1 MNQVNKAFFK
11 KKKLWKGRF
20 KEQLGGYGQKKKSK
34 GRCSSAFAKFTV
46 IGKFLVGGEGTEEE
60 EREQEGKGRRQGS
73 NYKVLNSCSACPM
86 SFPVSLMAERIQ
98 ARDRKEQ
105 AERRVLP

>member
-20 KEQLGGYGQKKKSK
+20 KEQLGGYGQKKKKKSK

-60 EREQEGKGRRQGS
+60 EGSRR
-73 NYKVLNSCSACPM
+73 
-86 SFPVSLMAERIQ
+86 
-98 ARDRKEQ
+98 
-105 AERRVLP
+105 ERRGGGKAPITRF

>member
-1 MNQVNKAFFK
+1 M
-11 KKKLWKGRF
+11 
-20 KEQLGGYGQKKKSK
+20 
-34 GRCSSAFAKFTV
+34 

>member
-1 MNQVNKAFFK
+1 MVK
-11 KKKLWKGRF
+11 
-20 KEQLGGYGQKKKSK
+20 KKKSK

-60 EREQEGKGRRQGS
+60 EREQEGKKGRRQGS

-98 ARDRKEQ
+98 GRDRKEQ